1 MGMRTIRLLILSVA
15 FAIMGIV
22 FTGMSV
28 KDKIEAGKPRAELTE
43 MRGEDFKKNI
53 FVEGDIYELW
63 DEFAYMEE
71 SNSFLGIK
79 YDSRTTAHYYALPLE
94 TSFYGDGEPV
104 FVAIRVS
111 NSSDI
116 ALAEKMAKESDDFY
130 RYDKE
135 PLGGWSSMSVVGKVT
150 AMTGNV
156 KQYFTEYVDEVGFS
170 SARNACCYVINIGN
184 SGSTSHVG
192 IIFGIILAVLGI
204 GGTLFIMIRKVVF
217 GIG

>member
-28 KDKIEAGKPRAELTE
+28 KDKIEANKPRAELTE

-79 YDSRTTAHYYALPLE
+79 YNSRTTAHYYALPLE
-94 TSFYGDGEPV
+94 ISFYEDEEPV

-150 AMTGNV
+150 AMTGDI
-156 KQYFTEYVDEVGFS
+156 KQYFQEYIEEIGL
-170 SARNACCYVINIGN
+170 SAEDNACCYVINVGN
-184 SGSTSHVG
+184 SGSTNPAG
-192 IIFGIILAVLGI
+192 IITGVILAVLGI
-204 GGTLFIMIRKVVF
+204 GGTIFIMVRKVVF